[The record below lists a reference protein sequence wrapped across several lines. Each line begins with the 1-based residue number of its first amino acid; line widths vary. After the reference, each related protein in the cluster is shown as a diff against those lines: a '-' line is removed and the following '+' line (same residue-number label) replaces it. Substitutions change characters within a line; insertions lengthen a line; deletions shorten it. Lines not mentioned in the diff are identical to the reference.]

1 MMKHIKRLIYALL
14 ILSLIVV
21 GLTACQK
28 EFTYSSMIP
37 EPDLYIYTDH
47 DVTIPNVTYQLMLGD
62 SNGIIYVDQS
72 NVEFSI
78 YNSNPPN
85 ATIDGNR
92 ISATGIGEVVVKATY
107 MHEGTKYTSY
117 ADVKF
122 VELVPEFSVSGELC
136 VGTPVEFYVMSECGQ
151 YTVPLEYKNISV
163 VSGNATVEQGQ
174 DSYGNVH
181 YVITARSAGEVT
193 VRADITYMGLDFI
206 CEETF
211 NFTKKPFTLSTESN
225 DFFVGYDLKLVP
237 TLDLE
242 GFDPSRVVYTVKS
255 GNATIN
261 GANLRST
268 MAGDVVVYA
277 TYEDNG
283 EIYQS
288 DDCLISFD
296 YREGTIMDAESLL
309 AIANNSGEFYIGS
322 DIDLSGIES
331 WTPIENFTGTLYGNG
346 FTIKGLN
353 IKARSLE
360 ENKGLFATLGGTV
373 ENLKIEGTITCNGEA
388 KYLGLLCGTNNGT
401 IRNVTVSGTV
411 EAPYSDYVGGIAG
424 YSKNS
429 NITGC
434 TTSVSV
440 NAREYVGGNSGFMMA
455 KRNGSIVIADNVN
468 HGAIIGKSRVG
479 GLYGM
484 LDIPD
489 GENNETVIVI
499 SNANYG
505 EVTGSKNYVGG
516 IVGFAEGTK
525 YTWNAGYKSAT
536 AYLKIT
542 DCTNEANV
550 AGVDYIG
557 GIVGNAEAYVSE
569 ISFCTN
575 TGDVSGNSYVGGY
588 AGRAVGT
595 TMQVLTNNITVTG
608 KSYVGGIAGFAGL
621 IDTCTNN
628 GDVKISGF
636 IVQGGEE
643 KISYAGGIAGYVTG
657 AANCI
662 NNSDIDASAGGD
674 YIGGIAGFIMATR
687 SSSNIIE
694 NNQNH
699 GNIIGTGYV
708 GGLFGMFDIPDG
720 ENNETLIV
728 TLNINDG
735 EITCSKNYVGGLI
748 GYVEGT
754 KYTWSAG
761 YKSAIAY
768 VKILDCTNEADV
780 TGADYVGGII
790 GGSGLYL
797 SEISYCSSI
806 GDISGNNYVGGYAGK
821 ADGTSINELT
831 NNNTITGRSYVGGI
845 AGYAGMCYSC
855 ENNGNIVNKSYA
867 IVSNT
872 QAISYIGGIAGYANG
887 AEECVNNSN
896 INASTGGDYVG
907 GIVGFLMAERS
918 SSNVIRNNKNHGNI
932 IGTGYV
938 GGLFGMFD
946 IKEGDNNETLEIA
959 SNINDG
965 DVTGSKNYVGGLIG
979 FAEGKQYF
987 WSAGYKSA
995 TAYVK
1000 IIECTNE
1007 ANVTG
1012 ADFVGG
1018 FVGGC
1023 GLHVMGEEVI
1033 WGTNMNY
1040 GNVTGTGEHC
1050 GERYGSMG

>member
-1 MMKHIKRLIYALL
+1 MMKIKRLIYLLL

-21 GLTACQK
+21 GLVACEESKYNFIVLTPKFQ
-28 EFTYSSMIP
+28 
-37 EPDLYIYTDH
+37 IYTD
-47 DVTIPNVTYQLMLGD
+47 DSVTIPNVSYELSLEDVNTGV
-62 SNGIIYVDQS
+62 YVDQS
-72 NVEFSI
+72 RVTYSLYGDNDV
-78 YNSNPPN
+78 N
-85 ATIDGNR
+85 ATLNGNR
-92 ISATGIGEVVVKATY
+92 ISATGIGEAVVKATY
-107 MHEGTKYTSY
+107 THEGTEYTTY
-117 ADVKF
+117 TDVKF
-122 VELVPEFSVSGELC
+122 VELVPKFSVVGELS

-163 VSGNATVEQGQ
+163 VSGNATVDQAQ
-174 DSYGNVH
+174 DSYGNVY
-181 YVITARSAGEVT
+181 YVITARSAGDLT
-193 VRADITYMGLDFI
+193 VSADITYKGLDFI

-225 DFFVGYDLKLVP
+225 EFFVGYDLKLVP

-283 EIYQS
+283 EVYQS
-288 DDCLISFD
+288 DDMTVTFQ

-309 AIANNSGEFYIGS
+309 AIANSSGEFYIGS

-331 WTPIENFTGTLYGNG
+331 WTPIENFTGILHGNG

-353 IKARSLE
+353 INAKSLE

-373 ENLKIEGTITCNGEA
+373 ENLKIEGTLTCRGEA
-388 KYLGLLCGTNNGT
+388 QKLGLLCGTNNGT

-424 YSKNS
+424 YSNNS

-434 TTSVSV
+434 TTNVTV

-455 KRNGSIVIADNVN
+455 TRNGNIVIADNVN
-468 HGAIIGKSRVG
+468 RGAIIGKSRVG

-484 LDIPD
+484 LDIPN
-489 GENNETVIVI
+489 GENTETIIVI
-499 SNANYG
+499 SNKNYG

-525 YTWNAGYKSAT
+525 YTWNAGYSSAT

-542 DCTNEANV
+542 ECINEANV
-550 AGVDYIG
+550 VGFDYVG
-557 GIVGNAEAYVSE
+557 GIAGSAEAYVSE
-569 ISFCTN
+569 MSFCDN

-608 KSYVGGIAGFAGL
+608 KSYVGGIAGFAGKV
-621 IDTCTNN
+621 DTCTNN

-636 IVQGGEE
+636 IVQSGDE

-662 NNSDIDASAGGD
+662 NNSDIDATSGGD

-687 SSSNIIE
+687 SSTNIIE

-728 TLNINDG
+728 TLNANDG
-735 EITCSKNYVGGLI
+735 QVTCSKNYVGGLI

-754 KYTWSAG
+754 RYTWNAG
-761 YKSAIAY
+761 YSSAIAY

-780 TGADYVGGII
+780 IGADYVGGII
-790 GGSGLYL
+790 GGTGLYL

-845 AGYAGMCYSC
+845 AGYAGKCYSC
-855 ENNGNIVNKSYA
+855 ENNGTIVNKSYA
-867 IVSNT
+867 IVNNT
-872 QAISYIGGIAGYANG
+872 QAISYIGGIAGYATG

-918 SSNVIRNNKNHGNI
+918 SANVVRNNKNHGNI

-938 GGLFGMFD
+938 GGLIGTFD
-946 IKEGDNNETLEIA
+946 IKEGQNNETLEIA
-959 SNINDG
+959 SNTNDG

-979 FAEGKQYF
+979 FAEGTRYT
-987 WSAGYKSA
+987 WNAGYSSA
-995 TAYVK
+995 VASIK

-1023 GLHVMGEEVI
+1023 GAYVMSEEVI
-1033 WGTNMNY
+1033 WSTNMNY
-1040 GNVTGTGEHC
+1040 GNVSGTGEHC
-1050 GERYGSMG
+1050 GELYGNIE

>member
-1 MMKHIKRLIYALL
+1 MMKIKRLIYLLL

-21 GLTACQK
+21 GLVACEESKYNFIVLTPKFQ
-28 EFTYSSMIP
+28 
-37 EPDLYIYTDH
+37 IYTD
-47 DVTIPNVTYQLMLGD
+47 DSVTIPNVSYELSLEDVNTGV
-62 SNGIIYVDQS
+62 YVDQS
-72 NVEFSI
+72 RVTYSLYGDNDV
-78 YNSNPPN
+78 N
-85 ATIDGNR
+85 ATLNGNR

-107 MHEGTKYTSY
+107 THEGTEYTTY
-117 ADVKF
+117 TDVKF
-122 VELVPEFSVSGELC
+122 VELVPKFSVVGELS

-151 YTVPLEYKNISV
+151 YTVPLDFSNISI
-163 VSGNATVEQGQ
+163 VSGNATVEQAQ
-174 DSYGNVH
+174 DSYGNVY

-193 VRADITYMGLDFI
+193 VSADITYKGLDFT

-211 NFTKKPFTLSTESN
+211 SFTKKPFTLSTESN
-225 DFFVGYDLKLVP
+225 EFFVGYDLKLVP

-283 EIYQS
+283 EVYQS
-288 DDCLISFD
+288 DDCVISFD

-373 ENLKIEGTITCNGEA
+373 ENLKIEGTLTCRGEA
-388 KYLGLLCGTNNGT
+388 QKLGLLCGTNNGT
-401 IRNVTVSGTV
+401 IRNVTVSGSV

-424 YSKNS
+424 YSNNS

-434 TTSVSV
+434 TTNVTV
-440 NAREYVGGNSGFMMA
+440 NAREYVGGNSGFVMA
-455 KRNGSIVIADNVN
+455 TRNGSIVIADNVN

-484 LDIPD
+484 LDILD
-489 GENNETVIVI
+489 GENTETIIVI
-499 SNANYG
+499 SNKNYG

-525 YTWNAGYKSAT
+525 YTWNAGYRSAT

-657 AANCI
+657 ATNCI

-708 GGLFGMFDIPDG
+708 GGLIGKFDIDSG
-720 ENNETLIV
+720 ENNETLIL
-728 TLNINDG
+728 TLNVNDG
-735 EITCSKNYVGGLI
+735 QITGSKNYVGGLI
-748 GYVEGT
+748 GYVDGT
-754 KYTWSAG
+754 RYTWNAG
-761 YKSAIAY
+761 YSSATAY

-780 TGADYVGGII
+780 IGADYVGGIL

-806 GDISGNNYVGGYAGK
+806 GDISGNNYVGGYAGE
-821 ADGTSINELT
+821 ADGTTINELI

-845 AGYAGMCYSC
+845 AGYAGKCYSC
-855 ENNGNIVNKSYA
+855 ENNGTIVNKSYA
-867 IVSNT
+867 IVNNT
-872 QAISYIGGIAGYANG
+872 QAISYIGGIAGYATA
-887 AEECVNNSN
+887 AEECVNNVN
-896 INASTGGDYVG
+896 IDVSTGGDYVG

-918 SSNVIRNNKNHGNI
+918 SANVVRNNKNHGNI
-932 IGTGYV
+932 IGAGYV
-938 GGLFGMFD
+938 GGLIGMFD
-946 IKEGDNNETLEIA
+946 IKEGQNNETLEIA
-959 SNINDG
+959 SNTNDG

-979 FAEGKQYF
+979 FAEGTKCT
-987 WSAGYKSA
+987 WNAGYSSA
-995 TAYVK
+995 VASIK

-1018 FVGGC
+1018 LVGSC
-1023 GLHVMGEEVI
+1023 GLYVMSEEVI
-1033 WGTNMNY
+1033 WGTNTNY